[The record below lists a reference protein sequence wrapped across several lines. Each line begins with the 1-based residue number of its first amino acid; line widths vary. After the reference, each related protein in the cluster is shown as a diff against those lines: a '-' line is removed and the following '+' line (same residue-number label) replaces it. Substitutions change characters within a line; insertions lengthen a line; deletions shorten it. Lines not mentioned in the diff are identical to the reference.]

1 MKDRRDINRFIG
13 IIGIVLCS
21 VILIALLI
29 YDYHDVP
36 KYSYAYFG
44 KGGRELTKELSK
56 GSLVTQQIPNHAGDE
71 GLSFMFT
78 TFGRRVSGELTVR
91 AVGEKSGFVYIDR
104 TIPGGNIKNNEYVDF
119 FFPEDTPALNEILSV
134 SFSADS
140 EPDSGMAIMTT
151 GTDSIPG
158 HRLVIDGEEMETD
171 LFIRRIISSSAEHFP
186 LIMLG
191 IILAAGIPL
200 AVFLMLRKPPLET
213 VYACVSLFLGILY
226 MFIMTPFSIPDEKF
240 HYDSA
245 FTLSNLLFSPDKDAG
260 ERQYFDF
267 SGLEGHKNVRTGYDR
282 IVDEFFKPSDP
293 GEVIKIT
300 RKSLPYPLMY
310 LPQTLGLSLG
320 RLLRLNFLM
329 TFYLGRL
336 CSLLFF
342 AACVY
347 LAIRITPR
355 FKLLFCMIGLMPMA
369 LHQAASYSYDT
380 FINGLSI
387 LFIALILKLA
397 NGEGR
402 ISFTEMLPAVLTGI
416 LICPA
421 KPVYAP
427 MLLMLFMIPV
437 RRFGTLR
444 KLILILVGI
453 GLLAGVAS
461 LAARIGDFS
470 GLMSPSAEPVPG
482 SASELSAEFQNGSG
496 YYSGTFLIY
505 HPKTA
510 LKIFVDTLK
519 SYELWFVWL
528 QQCVGSR
535 LAGLS
540 LSVDVW
546 HIFAYLVLLIISSF
560 PCFGEATVIQAG
572 ERFLMLFISACVIT
586 ATMFFM
592 FICCTPY
599 GDPIILG
606 VQGRYFI
613 PILPLLCMCFH
624 TKMIE
629 IRGPIEKVLISA
641 AVFID
646 LSILNQVLLITMK
659 G

>member
-1 MKDRRDINRFIG
+1 
-13 IIGIVLCS
+13 
-21 VILIALLI
+21 
-29 YDYHDVP
+29 
-36 KYSYAYFG
+36 
-44 KGGRELTKELSK
+44 
-56 GSLVTQQIPNHAGDE
+56 
-71 GLSFMFT
+71 
-78 TFGRRVSGELTVR
+78 
-91 AVGEKSGFVYIDR
+91 
-104 TIPGGNIKNNEYVDF
+104 
-119 FFPEDTPALNEILSV
+119 
-134 SFSADS
+134 
-140 EPDSGMAIMTT
+140 
-151 GTDSIPG
+151 
-158 HRLVIDGEEMETD
+158 
-171 LFIRRIISSSAEHFP
+171 
-186 LIMLG
+186 
-191 IILAAGIPL
+191 
-200 AVFLMLRKPPLET
+200 
-213 VYACVSLFLGILY
+213 
-226 MFIMTPFSIPDEKF
+226 
-240 HYDSA
+240 
-245 FTLSNLLFSPDKDAG
+245 
-260 ERQYFDF
+260 
-267 SGLEGHKNVRTGYDR
+267 
-282 IVDEFFKPSDP
+282 
-293 GEVIKIT
+293 
-300 RKSLPYPLMY
+300 
-310 LPQTLGLSLG
+310 
-320 RLLRLNFLM
+320 
-329 TFYLGRL
+329 
-336 CSLLFF
+336 
-342 AACVY
+342 
-347 LAIRITPR
+347 
-355 FKLLFCMIGLMPMA
+355 MIGLMPMA

-380 FINGLSI
+380 YINGLSI

-437 RRFGTLR
+437 RRFGSLR

-453 GLLAGVAS
+453 GLLAGAAS

-560 PCFGEATVIQAG
+560 PCFGETTVIQAG
-572 ERFLMLFISACVIT
+572 ERFLLLFISACVIA